1 MNKFLG
7 ILLISFVFLCGKGIS
22 AEESAVQ
29 ILRRNFKK
37 VEILEGNLSIT
48 MNDSGRRYLFKTDG
62 KDGDLNSRVLA
73 YGETVVLDRG
83 FEKAAFIDRH
93 LVLRISRLGKAK
105 DAYEL
110 RVRVDLRSTG
120 KESIDIK
127 TQFLIKDKSIE
138 DEDASPQ
145 KTESTAPPN
154 DSNPITNSP
163 DIPADHEPDI
173 YVKPSITRPSAENAS
188 TPYRTLLAAIIAA
201 GIIILYIFLRIQKK
215 RL

>member
-1 MNKFLG
+1 MTMNKFLG
-7 ILLISFVFLCGKGIS
+7 ILLLSFVFLCGKGIS

-29 ILRRNFKK
+29 ILRQNFKK

-83 FEKAAFIDRH
+83 FEKAAFIDHH
-93 LVLRISRLGKAK
+93 LVLRISRLGEMK

-110 RVRVDLRSTG
+110 RVRVDLRSIG

-138 DEDASPQ
+138 DVDDSPQ
-145 KTESTAPPN
+145 KTGSAAPPN
-154 DSNPITNSP
+154 DSH
-163 DIPADHEPDI
+163 D
-173 YVKPSITRPSAENAS
+173 KRPVRCSFSRIVTERYLTVSAMRNA
-188 TPYRTLLAAIIAA
+188 P
-201 GIIILYIFLRIQKK
+201 
-215 RL
+215 

>member
-1 MNKFLG
+1 MTMNKFLG
-7 ILLISFVFLCGKGIS
+7 ILLLSFVFLCGTGIS

-48 MNDSGRRYLFKTDG
+48 MNDSGRRYLFQTDG

-83 FEKAAFIDRH
+83 FEKASFIDRH
-93 LVLRISRLGKAK
+93 LVLRISRLRKTK

-110 RVRVDLRSTG
+110 QFRADLSSIG
-120 KESIDIK
+120 KESIDIN

-145 KTESTAPPN
+145 KTESAAPQN
-154 DSNPITNSP
+154 GSTTKFTNLP
-163 DIPADHEPDI
+163 TI
-173 YVKPSITRPSAENAS
+173 
-188 TPYRTLLAAIIAA
+188 
-201 GIIILYIFLRIQKK
+201 
-215 RL
+215 

>member
-1 MNKFLG
+1 MTMNKSLG
-7 ILLISFVFLCGKGIS
+7 ILLISFVFLCGTGIS

-48 MNDSGRRYLFKTDG
+48 MNDSGRRYLFQTDG

-93 LVLRISRLGKAK
+93 LVLRISRLRKTK

-110 RVRVDLRSTG
+110 RVRVDLRSIG
-120 KESIDIK
+120 KESVDIK

-138 DEDASPQ
+138 DVDDSPQ
-145 KTESTAPPN
+145 KTGSAAPPN
-154 DSNPITNSP
+154 DSH
-163 DIPADHEPDI
+163 D
-173 YVKPSITRPSAENAS
+173 KRPVRCSFSRIVTERYLTVSAMRNA
-188 TPYRTLLAAIIAA
+188 P
-201 GIIILYIFLRIQKK
+201 
-215 RL
+215 